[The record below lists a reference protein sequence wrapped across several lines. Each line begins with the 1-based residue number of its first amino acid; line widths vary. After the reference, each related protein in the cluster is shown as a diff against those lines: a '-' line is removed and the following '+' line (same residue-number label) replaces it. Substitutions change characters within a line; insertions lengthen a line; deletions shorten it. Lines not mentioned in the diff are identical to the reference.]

1 MNDFLTLYI
10 ITISEQ
16 NDTMS
21 SILPLPLATEFF
33 AKVFKEPESAPMFV
47 QVYGNLSIRKIS
59 PEWARLFRIA
69 PTDGDMGG
77 PQRTMYEL
85 TPEAIDA
92 LPVRNERGQP
102 LIYVLLRFC
111 NCPELRS
118 AIIRSAPEYA
128 FRLTTPD
135 GSTPLIG
142 MMYQQRY
149 SMGKDEICRIAAK
162 VGSFVWNMQNLH
174 LPGRPSESA
183 ASLYLTCGSDCVVQ
197 F

>member
-1 MNDFLTLYI
+1 LNDFLTLYI

-21 SILPLPLATEFF
+21 SVFATEFF
-33 AKVFKEPESAPMFV
+33 AKVFESEPMFD
-47 QVYGNLSIRKIS
+47 QFYGNLSIRKIS
-59 PEWARLFRIA
+59 PAWTRFFRVV
-69 PTDGDMGG
+69 PVLHGDMGG

-85 TPEAIDA
+85 TPEAIQA
-92 LPVRNERGQP
+92 LYVRNEKFNQP

-118 AIIRSAPEYA
+118 AIMRSAPRDA
-128 FRLTTPD
+128 FRLTTLD

-142 MMYQQRY
+142 MMFQQRQ
-149 SMGKDEICRIAAK
+149 SIPTDEIRRIAAT
-162 VGSFVWNMQNLH
+162 VGEEVWNLQN
-174 LPGRPSESA
+174 GRCESA
-183 ASLYLTCGSDCVVQ
+183 AYFASAVGCIVQ